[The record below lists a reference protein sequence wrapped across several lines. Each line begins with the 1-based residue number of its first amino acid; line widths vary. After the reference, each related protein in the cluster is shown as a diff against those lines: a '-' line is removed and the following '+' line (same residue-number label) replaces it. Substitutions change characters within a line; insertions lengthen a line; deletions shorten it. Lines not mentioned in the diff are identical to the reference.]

1 MIFVLSILG
10 GLIMSNK
17 HLCKGKHLKIED
29 RLIIEYGLNENYTL
43 KEIAEIIKKDP
54 TTISKEIKRNRFL
67 KSSNRK
73 ENDLQSCQH
82 RKSCTNIN
90 LCNSNCGK
98 QCKKCILINCYRTCK
113 EYSTKKCSKLNRYPY
128 VCNGCTTITT
138 CTSEKNYYKA
148 KVADT
153 KYKEILVSS
162 RDGLNISSDELKN
175 LDEIITPLILKGQSL
190 SHILTNHK
198 SEIHYCERTLYY
210 YFDKN
215 VFTARNID
223 LPRKVKYKP
232 RKKST
237 APIIKNS
244 VDRVGRTFD
253 DFVKF
258 LDENPNIPV
267 VEMDTV
273 HGTRSGK
280 VLLTFMFRN
289 CSLMLAFIIDS
300 CTQTNVKLIIDKLY
314 DLLGADV
321 FKRSFPVILTDNGSE
336 FKNAKGLEV
345 DDEGN
350 QRTKIFYCNPMAS
363 YQKPHVEKNHE
374 YIRYIIPKGISF
386 NNRTQEDITL
396 MMNNINST
404 ARASLNGNTPFKLA
418 QMLLDISLLDKLS
431 LKLIAADDVHLKPA
445 LLLK

>member
-1 MIFVLSILG
+1 
-10 GLIMSNK
+10 MSNED
-17 HLCKGKHLKIED
+17 LCKGKHLKIED
-29 RLIIEYGLNENYTL
+29 RLIIEYGLDQNYTL
-43 KEIAEIIKKDP
+43 KEIAERVKKDP

-67 KSSNRK
+67 KSSKRK
-73 ENDLQSCQH
+73 ENTLQSCQH
-82 RKSCTNIN
+82 QKSCTKTN

-98 QCKKCILINCYRTCK
+98 QCKKCRFINCYRSCN
-113 EYSTKKCSKLNRYPY
+113 EYSIKKCTKLNRYPY
-128 VCNGCTTITT
+128 VCNSCSTVTT
-138 CTSEKNYYKA
+138 CTDEKSYYKA

-153 KYKEILVSS
+153 KYKELLVVS
-162 RDGLNISSDELKN
+162 REGLNITSNELKKI
-175 LDEIITPLILKGQSL
+175 DEVISPLILKGQSI
-190 SHILTNHK
+190 SHIFTHHK
-198 SEIHYCERTLYY
+198 HEINCCERTLYY

-215 VFTARNID
+215 AFTARNID

-237 APIIKNS
+237 SPVIKDS
-244 VDRVGRTFD
+244 AHRAGRTFD

-258 LDENPNIPV
+258 LENTPNTPV

-300 CTQTNVKLIIDKLY
+300 CSQAAVNDAVDKLY
-314 DLLGADV
+314 EVLGHEV
-321 FKRSFPVILTDNGSE
+321 FKRNFPVILTDNGSE
-336 FKNAKGLEV
+336 FINPEALEL
-345 DDEGN
+345 DTEGN

-374 YIRYIIPKGISF
+374 YIRYISPKGKSF
-386 NNRTQEDITL
+386 DNRTQEDITL
-396 MMNNINST
+396 MMNHINST

-418 QMLLDISLLDKLS
+418 QMLLDASMLDKLS
-431 LKLIAADDVHLKPA
+431 LKHIHADEVHLKPA
-445 LLLK
+445 LFNK